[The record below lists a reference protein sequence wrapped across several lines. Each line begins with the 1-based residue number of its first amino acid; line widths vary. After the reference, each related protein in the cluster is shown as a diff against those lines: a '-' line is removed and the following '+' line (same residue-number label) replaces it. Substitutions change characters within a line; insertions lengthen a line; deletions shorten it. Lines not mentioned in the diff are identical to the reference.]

1 MKKLWQAAVVLIIT
15 AALAGCSPPASHPDG
30 ISSSPVKAEAD
41 HEGAQ
46 AQKSAQVK
54 TEVGDEASETAGSS
68 DAQPGT
74 EEAAADNEQASFKLI
89 ITRNFG
95 SEVIEELDIAVRPET
110 SLIELMQQDLQV
122 STGFGGGFIK
132 GINNYE
138 SGTFSG
144 QRWDWFFYV
153 NGIGSP
159 VGAGQVK
166 PRPGD
171 MVWWDYHAWS
181 SGPGQSAVI
190 GCFPG
195 PLNSTSTARV
205 QVRVLTDASSTDCGE
220 QVRQALAARG
230 VNIADMADIAQH
242 SDWLEKKSGPVLV
255 IGEWDNLKESAF
267 LKKWNDSFQK
277 NGSGI
282 HFEDGLLQL
291 LGTNGQSQRTVTG
304 SAGVIVARGSG
315 LGDTAPLW
323 LIAGTDQK
331 GLQMAVEILCAQPEK
346 LRWKYGLAVLPQEI
360 VALPVITAP

>member
-15 AALAGCSPPASHPDG
+15 AALAGCSPPASQPNG
-30 ISSSPVKAEAD
+30 INSSPIKADAN

-46 AQKSAQVK
+46 AQKSAQVE
-54 TEVGDEASETAGSS
+54 TDISDEAKETAGSN
-68 DAQPGT
+68 APQPQT
-74 EEAAADNEQASFKLI
+74 AEAAAKNEQASFKLI

-95 SEVIEELDIAVRPET
+95 REIIEDLDVAVRPET

-138 SGTFSG
+138 SGTFSS

-153 NGIGSP
+153 NGLGSP

-171 MVWWDYHAWS
+171 TIWWDYHAWS

-205 QVRVLTDASSTDCGE
+205 QVRILTDASSTGCGE
-220 QVRQALAARG
+220 RVQQALAVRG
-230 VNIADMADIAQH
+230 VNVADMAEIDQH
-242 SDWLEKKSGPVLV
+242 NDWLEKRSGPVLV
-255 IGEWDNLKESAF
+255 IGEWGKLKDSAF
-267 LKKWNDSFQK
+267 LNKWNDSFRK
-277 NGSGI
+277 NGSSI
-282 HFEDGLLQL
+282 HFEEGQLQL
-291 LGTNGQSQRTVTG
+291 LGINGQSQRMVSG
-304 SAGVIVARGSG
+304 SAGVIVASGSG

-346 LRWKYGLAVLPQEI
+346 LRLRYGLAVLPQEI
-360 VALPVITAP
+360 VALPVITTP